1 MGEKTDKELYHEF
14 LQENMTSFEE
24 IIIRHKDKLIYFI
37 MRYVKNIDIA
47 EDLAQDVFVYILIHR
62 QSYDFNYS
70 LKTYLFTIAK
80 SKSLNYLKRENKIS
94 SLDENSIIDL
104 QDLEE
109 KVFLNERKNNLKI
122 AMQKLKPEYQN
133 AIYLADIEELSYKE
147 ISQIMKK
154 PESSIK
160 VLIHRARKNLKEILK
175 KENFMLLKGDK
186 IGIVACSNAQLLSN
200 KEKINE
206 LEKVLKD
213 IGLNPIFSKFIYEKY
228 SVFSGSGKERGEALM
243 NFYLDKDIKAIFDIS
258 GRDLAN
264 EVLDYLDFE
273 IIKNNPKAFFGYSD
287 LTTIINAIYSKT
299 GNVSYLYQIRNLIY
313 SFKDIQKERFINSIL
328 LGKDDLF
335 NIKYEFL
342 QGNKMSGVV
351 VGGNIRCFLKLSGTP
366 YMPNLENKILLLESY
381 GGEVALMTTYL
392 TQLKQMGAFKKIKGI
407 ILGTFTK
414 MEENKVKPNIE
425 EIVLKIVNDKNLPI
439 IKTNEIGH
447 GMDSKCMII
456 GKNIKV

>member
-1 MGEKTDKELYHEF
+1 
-14 LQENMTSFEE
+14 
-24 IIIRHKDKLIYFI
+24 
-37 MRYVKNIDIA
+37 
-47 EDLAQDVFVYILIHR
+47 
-62 QSYDFNYS
+62 
-70 LKTYLFTIAK
+70 
-80 SKSLNYLKRENKIS
+80 
-94 SLDENSIIDL
+94 
-104 QDLEE
+104 
-109 KVFLNERKNNLKI
+109 
-122 AMQKLKPEYQN
+122 
-133 AIYLADIEELSYKE
+133 
-147 ISQIMKK
+147 
-154 PESSIK
+154 
-160 VLIHRARKNLKEILK
+160 
-175 KENFMLLKGDK
+175 MLLKGDK

-258 GRDLAN
+258 GGDLAN

-392 TQLKQMGAFKKIKGI
+392 TQLK
-407 ILGTFTK
+407 
-414 MEENKVKPNIE
+414 
-425 EIVLKIVNDKNLPI
+425 
-439 IKTNEIGH
+439 
-447 GMDSKCMII
+447 
-456 GKNIKV
+456 

>member
-1 MGEKTDKELYHEF
+1 
-14 LQENMTSFEE
+14 
-24 IIIRHKDKLIYFI
+24 
-37 MRYVKNIDIA
+37 
-47 EDLAQDVFVYILIHR
+47 
-62 QSYDFNYS
+62 
-70 LKTYLFTIAK
+70 
-80 SKSLNYLKRENKIS
+80 
-94 SLDENSIIDL
+94 
-104 QDLEE
+104 
-109 KVFLNERKNNLKI
+109 
-122 AMQKLKPEYQN
+122 
-133 AIYLADIEELSYKE
+133 
-147 ISQIMKK
+147 
-154 PESSIK
+154 
-160 VLIHRARKNLKEILK
+160 
-175 KENFMLLKGDK
+175 MLLKGDK

-258 GRDLAN
+258 GGDLAN

-392 TQLKQMGAFKKIKGI
+392 TQLKQMGAFKKIKVI
-407 ILGTFTK
+407 ILGTFTNI
-414 MEENKVKPNIE
+414 EEIKVKPNIE

>member
-1 MGEKTDKELYHEF
+1 
-14 LQENMTSFEE
+14 
-24 IIIRHKDKLIYFI
+24 
-37 MRYVKNIDIA
+37 
-47 EDLAQDVFVYILIHR
+47 
-62 QSYDFNYS
+62 
-70 LKTYLFTIAK
+70 
-80 SKSLNYLKRENKIS
+80 
-94 SLDENSIIDL
+94 
-104 QDLEE
+104 
-109 KVFLNERKNNLKI
+109 
-122 AMQKLKPEYQN
+122 
-133 AIYLADIEELSYKE
+133 
-147 ISQIMKK
+147 
-154 PESSIK
+154 
-160 VLIHRARKNLKEILK
+160 
-175 KENFMLLKGDK
+175 MLLKGDK

-258 GRDLAN
+258 GGDLAN

-299 GNVSYLYQIRNLIY
+299 GNVSYLYQLRNLIY

>member
-1 MGEKTDKELYHEF
+1 
-14 LQENMTSFEE
+14 
-24 IIIRHKDKLIYFI
+24 
-37 MRYVKNIDIA
+37 
-47 EDLAQDVFVYILIHR
+47 
-62 QSYDFNYS
+62 
-70 LKTYLFTIAK
+70 
-80 SKSLNYLKRENKIS
+80 
-94 SLDENSIIDL
+94 
-104 QDLEE
+104 
-109 KVFLNERKNNLKI
+109 
-122 AMQKLKPEYQN
+122 
-133 AIYLADIEELSYKE
+133 
-147 ISQIMKK
+147 
-154 PESSIK
+154 
-160 VLIHRARKNLKEILK
+160 
-175 KENFMLLKGDK
+175 MLLKGDK
-186 IGIVACSNAQLLSN
+186 IGIVACSNAQLSSN

-258 GRDLAN
+258 GGDLAN

-414 MEENKVKPNIE
+414 IEENKVKPNIE

>member
-1 MGEKTDKELYHEF
+1 
-14 LQENMTSFEE
+14 
-24 IIIRHKDKLIYFI
+24 
-37 MRYVKNIDIA
+37 
-47 EDLAQDVFVYILIHR
+47 
-62 QSYDFNYS
+62 
-70 LKTYLFTIAK
+70 
-80 SKSLNYLKRENKIS
+80 
-94 SLDENSIIDL
+94 
-104 QDLEE
+104 
-109 KVFLNERKNNLKI
+109 
-122 AMQKLKPEYQN
+122 
-133 AIYLADIEELSYKE
+133 
-147 ISQIMKK
+147 
-154 PESSIK
+154 
-160 VLIHRARKNLKEILK
+160 
-175 KENFMLLKGDK
+175 MLLKGDK

-258 GRDLAN
+258 GGDLAN
-264 EVLDYLDFE
+264 EVLEYLDFE

-335 NIKYEFL
+335 NINYEFL

-381 GGEVALMTTYL
+381 GGEVALITTYL

-456 GKNIKV
+456 GKNIKF

>member
-1 MGEKTDKELYHEF
+1 
-14 LQENMTSFEE
+14 
-24 IIIRHKDKLIYFI
+24 
-37 MRYVKNIDIA
+37 
-47 EDLAQDVFVYILIHR
+47 
-62 QSYDFNYS
+62 
-70 LKTYLFTIAK
+70 
-80 SKSLNYLKRENKIS
+80 
-94 SLDENSIIDL
+94 
-104 QDLEE
+104 
-109 KVFLNERKNNLKI
+109 
-122 AMQKLKPEYQN
+122 
-133 AIYLADIEELSYKE
+133 
-147 ISQIMKK
+147 
-154 PESSIK
+154 
-160 VLIHRARKNLKEILK
+160 
-175 KENFMLLKGDK
+175 MLLKGDK

-258 GRDLAN
+258 GGDLAN

-392 TQLKQMGAFKKIKGI
+392 TQLKQMGAFKKIKAI

-447 GMDSKCMII
+447 GMDSKCMSI
-456 GKNIKV
+456 GKNIKG

>member
-1 MGEKTDKELYHEF
+1 
-14 LQENMTSFEE
+14 
-24 IIIRHKDKLIYFI
+24 
-37 MRYVKNIDIA
+37 
-47 EDLAQDVFVYILIHR
+47 
-62 QSYDFNYS
+62 
-70 LKTYLFTIAK
+70 
-80 SKSLNYLKRENKIS
+80 
-94 SLDENSIIDL
+94 
-104 QDLEE
+104 
-109 KVFLNERKNNLKI
+109 
-122 AMQKLKPEYQN
+122 
-133 AIYLADIEELSYKE
+133 
-147 ISQIMKK
+147 
-154 PESSIK
+154 
-160 VLIHRARKNLKEILK
+160 
-175 KENFMLLKGDK
+175 MLLKGDK

-258 GRDLAN
+258 GGDLAN

-447 GMDSKCMII
+447 GMDSKCMSI

>member
-1 MGEKTDKELYHEF
+1 
-14 LQENMTSFEE
+14 
-24 IIIRHKDKLIYFI
+24 
-37 MRYVKNIDIA
+37 
-47 EDLAQDVFVYILIHR
+47 
-62 QSYDFNYS
+62 
-70 LKTYLFTIAK
+70 
-80 SKSLNYLKRENKIS
+80 
-94 SLDENSIIDL
+94 
-104 QDLEE
+104 
-109 KVFLNERKNNLKI
+109 
-122 AMQKLKPEYQN
+122 
-133 AIYLADIEELSYKE
+133 
-147 ISQIMKK
+147 
-154 PESSIK
+154 
-160 VLIHRARKNLKEILK
+160 
-175 KENFMLLKGDK
+175 MLLKGDK

-258 GRDLAN
+258 GGDLAN

-287 LTTIINAIYSKT
+287 LTTIINEIKTKT

>member
-1 MGEKTDKELYHEF
+1 
-14 LQENMTSFEE
+14 
-24 IIIRHKDKLIYFI
+24 
-37 MRYVKNIDIA
+37 
-47 EDLAQDVFVYILIHR
+47 
-62 QSYDFNYS
+62 
-70 LKTYLFTIAK
+70 
-80 SKSLNYLKRENKIS
+80 
-94 SLDENSIIDL
+94 
-104 QDLEE
+104 
-109 KVFLNERKNNLKI
+109 
-122 AMQKLKPEYQN
+122 
-133 AIYLADIEELSYKE
+133 
-147 ISQIMKK
+147 
-154 PESSIK
+154 
-160 VLIHRARKNLKEILK
+160 
-175 KENFMLLKGDK
+175 MLLKGDK

-213 IGLNPIFSKFIYEKY
+213 MGLNPIFSKFIYEKY

-258 GRDLAN
+258 GGDLAN
-264 EVLDYLDFE
+264 EVLEYLDFE

-299 GNVSYLYQIRNLIY
+299 GNISYLYQIRNLIY

-335 NIKYEFL
+335 NINYEFL

-366 YMPNLENKILLLESY
+366 YMPNLENKILLLESC
-381 GGEVALMTTYL
+381 GGEAALMTTYL

-414 MEENKVKPNIE
+414 MEENKVKPKIE
-425 EIVLKIVNDKNLPI
+425 EIVLNIVNDKNLPI

-456 GKNIKV
+456 GKNMIFE

>member
-1 MGEKTDKELYHEF
+1 
-14 LQENMTSFEE
+14 
-24 IIIRHKDKLIYFI
+24 
-37 MRYVKNIDIA
+37 
-47 EDLAQDVFVYILIHR
+47 
-62 QSYDFNYS
+62 
-70 LKTYLFTIAK
+70 
-80 SKSLNYLKRENKIS
+80 
-94 SLDENSIIDL
+94 
-104 QDLEE
+104 
-109 KVFLNERKNNLKI
+109 
-122 AMQKLKPEYQN
+122 
-133 AIYLADIEELSYKE
+133 
-147 ISQIMKK
+147 
-154 PESSIK
+154 
-160 VLIHRARKNLKEILK
+160 
-175 KENFMLLKGDK
+175 MLLKGDK

-258 GRDLAN
+258 GGDLAN
-264 EVLDYLDFE
+264 EVLEYLDFE

-335 NIKYEFL
+335 NINYEFL

-456 GKNIKV
+456 GKNIKF

>member
-1 MGEKTDKELYHEF
+1 
-14 LQENMTSFEE
+14 
-24 IIIRHKDKLIYFI
+24 
-37 MRYVKNIDIA
+37 
-47 EDLAQDVFVYILIHR
+47 
-62 QSYDFNYS
+62 
-70 LKTYLFTIAK
+70 
-80 SKSLNYLKRENKIS
+80 
-94 SLDENSIIDL
+94 
-104 QDLEE
+104 
-109 KVFLNERKNNLKI
+109 
-122 AMQKLKPEYQN
+122 
-133 AIYLADIEELSYKE
+133 
-147 ISQIMKK
+147 
-154 PESSIK
+154 
-160 VLIHRARKNLKEILK
+160 
-175 KENFMLLKGDK
+175 MLLKGDK

-258 GRDLAN
+258 DGDLAN

>member
-1 MGEKTDKELYHEF
+1 
-14 LQENMTSFEE
+14 
-24 IIIRHKDKLIYFI
+24 
-37 MRYVKNIDIA
+37 
-47 EDLAQDVFVYILIHR
+47 
-62 QSYDFNYS
+62 
-70 LKTYLFTIAK
+70 
-80 SKSLNYLKRENKIS
+80 
-94 SLDENSIIDL
+94 
-104 QDLEE
+104 
-109 KVFLNERKNNLKI
+109 
-122 AMQKLKPEYQN
+122 
-133 AIYLADIEELSYKE
+133 
-147 ISQIMKK
+147 
-154 PESSIK
+154 
-160 VLIHRARKNLKEILK
+160 
-175 KENFMLLKGDK
+175 MLLKGDK

-258 GRDLAN
+258 GGDLAN
-264 EVLDYLDFE
+264 EVLEYLDFE

-335 NIKYEFL
+335 NINYEFL
-342 QGNKMSGVV
+342 QGNKMSGIV

-456 GKNIKV
+456 GKNIKFY

>member
-1 MGEKTDKELYHEF
+1 
-14 LQENMTSFEE
+14 
-24 IIIRHKDKLIYFI
+24 
-37 MRYVKNIDIA
+37 
-47 EDLAQDVFVYILIHR
+47 
-62 QSYDFNYS
+62 
-70 LKTYLFTIAK
+70 
-80 SKSLNYLKRENKIS
+80 
-94 SLDENSIIDL
+94 
-104 QDLEE
+104 
-109 KVFLNERKNNLKI
+109 
-122 AMQKLKPEYQN
+122 
-133 AIYLADIEELSYKE
+133 
-147 ISQIMKK
+147 
-154 PESSIK
+154 
-160 VLIHRARKNLKEILK
+160 
-175 KENFMLLKGDK
+175 
-186 IGIVACSNAQLLSN
+186 
-200 KEKINE
+200 
-206 LEKVLKD
+206 
-213 IGLNPIFSKFIYEKY
+213 
-228 SVFSGSGKERGEALM
+228 M

-258 GRDLAN
+258 GGDLAN

>member
-1 MGEKTDKELYHEF
+1 
-14 LQENMTSFEE
+14 
-24 IIIRHKDKLIYFI
+24 
-37 MRYVKNIDIA
+37 
-47 EDLAQDVFVYILIHR
+47 
-62 QSYDFNYS
+62 
-70 LKTYLFTIAK
+70 
-80 SKSLNYLKRENKIS
+80 
-94 SLDENSIIDL
+94 
-104 QDLEE
+104 
-109 KVFLNERKNNLKI
+109 
-122 AMQKLKPEYQN
+122 
-133 AIYLADIEELSYKE
+133 
-147 ISQIMKK
+147 
-154 PESSIK
+154 
-160 VLIHRARKNLKEILK
+160 
-175 KENFMLLKGDK
+175 MLLKGDK

-258 GRDLAN
+258 GGDLAN

>member
-1 MGEKTDKELYHEF
+1 
-14 LQENMTSFEE
+14 
-24 IIIRHKDKLIYFI
+24 
-37 MRYVKNIDIA
+37 
-47 EDLAQDVFVYILIHR
+47 
-62 QSYDFNYS
+62 
-70 LKTYLFTIAK
+70 
-80 SKSLNYLKRENKIS
+80 
-94 SLDENSIIDL
+94 
-104 QDLEE
+104 
-109 KVFLNERKNNLKI
+109 
-122 AMQKLKPEYQN
+122 
-133 AIYLADIEELSYKE
+133 
-147 ISQIMKK
+147 
-154 PESSIK
+154 
-160 VLIHRARKNLKEILK
+160 
-175 KENFMLLKGDK
+175 MLLKGDK

>member
-1 MGEKTDKELYHEF
+1 
-14 LQENMTSFEE
+14 
-24 IIIRHKDKLIYFI
+24 
-37 MRYVKNIDIA
+37 
-47 EDLAQDVFVYILIHR
+47 
-62 QSYDFNYS
+62 
-70 LKTYLFTIAK
+70 
-80 SKSLNYLKRENKIS
+80 
-94 SLDENSIIDL
+94 
-104 QDLEE
+104 
-109 KVFLNERKNNLKI
+109 
-122 AMQKLKPEYQN
+122 
-133 AIYLADIEELSYKE
+133 
-147 ISQIMKK
+147 
-154 PESSIK
+154 
-160 VLIHRARKNLKEILK
+160 
-175 KENFMLLKGDK
+175 MLLKGDK

-258 GRDLAN
+258 GGDLAN

-414 MEENKVKPNIE
+414 IEENKVKPNIE

>member
-1 MGEKTDKELYHEF
+1 
-14 LQENMTSFEE
+14 
-24 IIIRHKDKLIYFI
+24 
-37 MRYVKNIDIA
+37 
-47 EDLAQDVFVYILIHR
+47 
-62 QSYDFNYS
+62 
-70 LKTYLFTIAK
+70 
-80 SKSLNYLKRENKIS
+80 
-94 SLDENSIIDL
+94 
-104 QDLEE
+104 
-109 KVFLNERKNNLKI
+109 
-122 AMQKLKPEYQN
+122 
-133 AIYLADIEELSYKE
+133 
-147 ISQIMKK
+147 
-154 PESSIK
+154 
-160 VLIHRARKNLKEILK
+160 
-175 KENFMLLKGDK
+175 MLLKGDK

-206 LEKVLKD
+206 LEKVLKE

-258 GRDLAN
+258 GGDLAN

-447 GMDSKCMII
+447 GMESKCMII

>member
-1 MGEKTDKELYHEF
+1 
-14 LQENMTSFEE
+14 
-24 IIIRHKDKLIYFI
+24 
-37 MRYVKNIDIA
+37 
-47 EDLAQDVFVYILIHR
+47 
-62 QSYDFNYS
+62 
-70 LKTYLFTIAK
+70 
-80 SKSLNYLKRENKIS
+80 
-94 SLDENSIIDL
+94 
-104 QDLEE
+104 
-109 KVFLNERKNNLKI
+109 
-122 AMQKLKPEYQN
+122 
-133 AIYLADIEELSYKE
+133 
-147 ISQIMKK
+147 
-154 PESSIK
+154 
-160 VLIHRARKNLKEILK
+160 
-175 KENFMLLKGDK
+175 MLLKGDK

-258 GRDLAN
+258 GGDLAN

-447 GMDSKCMII
+447 GIDSKCMII

>member
-1 MGEKTDKELYHEF
+1 
-14 LQENMTSFEE
+14 
-24 IIIRHKDKLIYFI
+24 
-37 MRYVKNIDIA
+37 
-47 EDLAQDVFVYILIHR
+47 
-62 QSYDFNYS
+62 
-70 LKTYLFTIAK
+70 
-80 SKSLNYLKRENKIS
+80 
-94 SLDENSIIDL
+94 
-104 QDLEE
+104 
-109 KVFLNERKNNLKI
+109 
-122 AMQKLKPEYQN
+122 
-133 AIYLADIEELSYKE
+133 
-147 ISQIMKK
+147 
-154 PESSIK
+154 
-160 VLIHRARKNLKEILK
+160 
-175 KENFMLLKGDK
+175 MLLKGDK

-206 LEKVLKD
+206 LEKVLKE

-258 GRDLAN
+258 GGDLAN

>member
-1 MGEKTDKELYHEF
+1 
-14 LQENMTSFEE
+14 
-24 IIIRHKDKLIYFI
+24 
-37 MRYVKNIDIA
+37 
-47 EDLAQDVFVYILIHR
+47 
-62 QSYDFNYS
+62 
-70 LKTYLFTIAK
+70 
-80 SKSLNYLKRENKIS
+80 
-94 SLDENSIIDL
+94 
-104 QDLEE
+104 
-109 KVFLNERKNNLKI
+109 
-122 AMQKLKPEYQN
+122 
-133 AIYLADIEELSYKE
+133 
-147 ISQIMKK
+147 
-154 PESSIK
+154 
-160 VLIHRARKNLKEILK
+160 
-175 KENFMLLKGDK
+175 MLLKGDK

-258 GRDLAN
+258 GGDLAN

-414 MEENKVKPNIE
+414 MEENNVKPNIE

>member
-1 MGEKTDKELYHEF
+1 
-14 LQENMTSFEE
+14 
-24 IIIRHKDKLIYFI
+24 
-37 MRYVKNIDIA
+37 
-47 EDLAQDVFVYILIHR
+47 
-62 QSYDFNYS
+62 
-70 LKTYLFTIAK
+70 
-80 SKSLNYLKRENKIS
+80 
-94 SLDENSIIDL
+94 
-104 QDLEE
+104 
-109 KVFLNERKNNLKI
+109 
-122 AMQKLKPEYQN
+122 
-133 AIYLADIEELSYKE
+133 
-147 ISQIMKK
+147 
-154 PESSIK
+154 
-160 VLIHRARKNLKEILK
+160 
-175 KENFMLLKGDK
+175 MLLKGDK

-258 GRDLAN
+258 GGDLAN

-447 GMDSKCMII
+447 GMDSKCLII

>member
-1 MGEKTDKELYHEF
+1 
-14 LQENMTSFEE
+14 
-24 IIIRHKDKLIYFI
+24 
-37 MRYVKNIDIA
+37 
-47 EDLAQDVFVYILIHR
+47 
-62 QSYDFNYS
+62 
-70 LKTYLFTIAK
+70 
-80 SKSLNYLKRENKIS
+80 
-94 SLDENSIIDL
+94 
-104 QDLEE
+104 
-109 KVFLNERKNNLKI
+109 
-122 AMQKLKPEYQN
+122 
-133 AIYLADIEELSYKE
+133 
-147 ISQIMKK
+147 
-154 PESSIK
+154 
-160 VLIHRARKNLKEILK
+160 
-175 KENFMLLKGDK
+175 MLLKGDK

-206 LEKVLKD
+206 LEKVLKE

-258 GRDLAN
+258 GGDLAN

-313 SFKDIQKERFINSIL
+313 SLKDIQKERFINSIL

>member
-1 MGEKTDKELYHEF
+1 
-14 LQENMTSFEE
+14 
-24 IIIRHKDKLIYFI
+24 
-37 MRYVKNIDIA
+37 
-47 EDLAQDVFVYILIHR
+47 
-62 QSYDFNYS
+62 
-70 LKTYLFTIAK
+70 
-80 SKSLNYLKRENKIS
+80 
-94 SLDENSIIDL
+94 
-104 QDLEE
+104 
-109 KVFLNERKNNLKI
+109 
-122 AMQKLKPEYQN
+122 
-133 AIYLADIEELSYKE
+133 
-147 ISQIMKK
+147 
-154 PESSIK
+154 
-160 VLIHRARKNLKEILK
+160 
-175 KENFMLLKGDK
+175 MLLKGDK

-258 GRDLAN
+258 GGDLAN

-439 IKTNEIGH
+439 KTNEIGH

>member
-1 MGEKTDKELYHEF
+1 
-14 LQENMTSFEE
+14 
-24 IIIRHKDKLIYFI
+24 
-37 MRYVKNIDIA
+37 
-47 EDLAQDVFVYILIHR
+47 
-62 QSYDFNYS
+62 
-70 LKTYLFTIAK
+70 
-80 SKSLNYLKRENKIS
+80 
-94 SLDENSIIDL
+94 
-104 QDLEE
+104 
-109 KVFLNERKNNLKI
+109 
-122 AMQKLKPEYQN
+122 
-133 AIYLADIEELSYKE
+133 
-147 ISQIMKK
+147 
-154 PESSIK
+154 
-160 VLIHRARKNLKEILK
+160 
-175 KENFMLLKGDK
+175 MLLKGDK

-200 KEKINE
+200 KEKIIE

-213 IGLNPIFSKFIYEKY
+213 IGLNPIFGKFIYEKY

-258 GRDLAN
+258 GGDLAN
-264 EVLDYLDFE
+264 EVLEYLDFE

-287 LTTIINAIYSKT
+287 LTTIINGIYSKT

-335 NIKYEFL
+335 NINYEFL

-351 VGGNIRCFLKLSGTP
+351 VGGNIRCFLKLSGTQ
-366 YMPNLENKILLLESY
+366 YMPNLENKILLLESC

-425 EIVLKIVNDKNLPI
+425 EIVLNIVNDKNLPI
-439 IKTNEIGH
+439 IKTKEIGH

-456 GKNIKV
+456 GKNMIFE